1 MVLRASFVTLL
12 LCLPAPIVAQEAE
25 WLDMARRGWSYE
37 LRETMV
43 GRDLSIPVQISG
55 RALARSDICVVGEA
69 PRPETRAILD
79 AFTALLGHV
88 HAHTPRL
95 IAADGAQ
102 DCPETAQVLLRLRS
116 GTGPE
121 TGITRDI
128 AWMEARFALGLP
140 PRHDWTAT
148 APAMVQTFFGR
159 RGAVTHILVEQA
171 AGAGNATDARY
182 FRSILIEEMFQAF
195 TFGMDILHLDAR
207 TPYLSKLEE
216 RPLRMVRRPLPGTP
230 EYRRALLA
238 SNPPA
243 LCPFDILMLH
253 AVAEAPVTETNGPD
267 FVAFIKAEFADLRAR
282 AEATMQDA
290 RFAPLLDPA
299 CRPVAD

>member
-1 MVLRASFVTLL
+1 MIVRASLAVLL

-25 WLDMARRGWSYE
+25 WLVMARRGWSYE

-43 GRDLSIPVQISG
+43 GRDLSIPVRISG
-55 RALARSDICVVGEA
+55 RALLRADICLLGEA

-88 HAHTPRL
+88 HGRAPRL
-95 IAADGAQ
+95 IEAGEAQ
-102 DCPETAQVLLRLRS
+102 DCLESAQVLLRLRS
-116 GTGPE
+116 GSAPE
-121 TGITRDI
+121 TGMSRDI

-140 PRHDWTAT
+140 PRHDWTAI
-148 APAMVQTFFGR
+148 APAMAQTFFGR

-171 AGAGNATDARY
+171 AGAGDAADALY
-182 FRSILIEEMFQAF
+182 FRSILIEELFQAF
-195 TFGMDILHLDAR
+195 TFGMDILHIDAE

-216 RPLRMVRRPLPGTP
+216 RPLRMARPPRPGTP
-230 EYRRALLA
+230 EYRRALLGT
-238 SNPPA
+238 NPPA

-253 AVAEAPVTETNGPD
+253 AVAETPVAETNGPD
-267 FVAFIKAEFADLRAR
+267 FLAFIAAEFADLHAR
-282 AEATMQDA
+282 AQATMQDA

-299 CRPVAD
+299 CRPIGG